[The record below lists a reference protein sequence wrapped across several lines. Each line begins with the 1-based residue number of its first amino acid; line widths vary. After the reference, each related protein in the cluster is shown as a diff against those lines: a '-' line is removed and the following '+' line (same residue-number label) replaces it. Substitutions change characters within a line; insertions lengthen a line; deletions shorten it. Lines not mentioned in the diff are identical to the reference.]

1 MNKKLLF
8 LSPLNLFIP
17 ALSLSS
23 CNILEARDKREYIK
37 SINSPNYIKSGIVN
51 NNGFISNDNDSLLS
65 APLIRFKTEGRARFD
80 KLNKKFFDTTS
91 KSLEFNLA
99 KEIIINKL
107 NGEKVVYN
115 KDYVAPFNSPSPNG
129 INRVYTNQQNNIN
142 NPQFLKDLS
151 EAKNIE
157 FKLKENI
164 YFVDKKANKTD
175 LLVNQ
180 EHYKNSY
187 LYKDNI
193 IILNKLLKEH
203 GLFEIDLNN
212 PLKFTL
218 QDSENNK
225 FTDFVTNVITTNL
238 IFNPLYSKEPN
249 EKEFLFASPYVL
261 NKNLID
267 SAEYIKNN
275 HYAISKFAEDTI
287 NINKVIL
294 KFNPV
299 PIDLATYRL
308 QIFNAF
314 RQNLIS
320 EADFNLFNISQKNEI
335 NNFPKIYGLNF
346 TINKP
351 QNTNTN
357 EYFINLN
364 IHKAKNK
371 KFNDAFSMLVF
382 GEYDKKLSQENVQ
395 NIYKKESFSFFNL
408 LHNLWNQYTGIKI
421 LGYQKYWNSFM
432 PQSMFFD
439 TPYNKKIMLYESID
453 DINEINIDYF
463 NKDANRFET
472 DRTNFIDYG
481 KKQGLQSSAYSDDK
495 IIDISKQIKGL
506 NYEKYKKL
514 IKEILD
520 DFYEKNKNLIGKK
533 IEWVIPVYSQKSIKV
548 NEFYDRLINIIKQV
562 DNRLNPSFEY
572 ANKND
577 NSYIYSHNTYTLTNN
592 SFAENIMALLS
603 LENHSILK
611 NIAFFI
617 KNYKNSDLKPNYYNH
632 IDKLDK
638 IISSLIG
645 EKYIDQIIN
654 LINSDNIFKILLEKN
669 KIEYFD
675 IRKKI
680 IKTIN
685 KLNKNEQFQILKAV
699 DNLLFIRQNETAYLF
714 ANEYEKI
721 IVQHFYNKPLNDLG
735 FTYYQDI
742 QVFS

>member
-1 MNKKLLF
+1 
-8 LSPLNLFIP
+8 
-17 ALSLSS
+17 
-23 CNILEARDKREYIK
+23 
-37 SINSPNYIKSGIVN
+37 
-51 NNGFISNDNDSLLS
+51 
-65 APLIRFKTEGRARFD
+65 
-80 KLNKKFFDTTS
+80 
-91 KSLEFNLA
+91 
-99 KEIIINKL
+99 
-107 NGEKVVYN
+107 
-115 KDYVAPFNSPSPNG
+115 
-129 INRVYTNQQNNIN
+129 
-142 NPQFLKDLS
+142 
-151 EAKNIE
+151 
-157 FKLKENI
+157 
-164 YFVDKKANKTD
+164 
-175 LLVNQ
+175 
-180 EHYKNSY
+180 
-187 LYKDNI
+187 
-193 IILNKLLKEH
+193 
-203 GLFEIDLNN
+203 
-212 PLKFTL
+212 
-218 QDSENNK
+218 
-225 FTDFVTNVITTNL
+225 
-238 IFNPLYSKEPN
+238 
-249 EKEFLFASPYVL
+249 
-261 NKNLID
+261 
-267 SAEYIKNN
+267 
-275 HYAISKFAEDTI
+275 
-287 NINKVIL
+287 
-294 KFNPV
+294 
-299 PIDLATYRL
+299 
-308 QIFNAF
+308 
-314 RQNLIS
+314 
-320 EADFNLFNISQKNEI
+320 
-335 NNFPKIYGLNF
+335 
-346 TINKP
+346 
-351 QNTNTN
+351 
-357 EYFINLN
+357 INLN